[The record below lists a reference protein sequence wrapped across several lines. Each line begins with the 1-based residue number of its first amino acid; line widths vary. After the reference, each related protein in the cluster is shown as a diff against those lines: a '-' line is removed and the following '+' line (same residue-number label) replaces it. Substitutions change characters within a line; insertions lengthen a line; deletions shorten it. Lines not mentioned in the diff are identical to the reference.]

1 MSILPNIDRVARGTE
16 EFWVPALV
24 AAVGSAGQAVN
35 QSNANKRASNAE
47 VQSIDDQQQYRQQA
61 NDQVKNL
68 TQQIATNSPQQIA
81 SQETGQFVNTL
92 RKNAAGSAQP
102 GATGSAPN
110 DTNFGAPVSAMPPAA
125 GASSRYKSDA
135 ASAQQQTQQYG
146 NTYATEIGNI
156 DAAVRQRQNEGLAQ
170 QTLGTNL
177 NVLGAESYTKNFV
190 DQLRAQTAGQSNP
203 WVSLFSNMLQKGAS
217 AYASNAGGSAGSG
230 DAPLSTGWLAGTTP
244 ITGAGNMNQPFIPL
258 TPEQN
263 PWGGP

>member
-1 MSILPNIDRVARGTE
+1 MSLLPKLWHEKIACGTE
-16 EFWVPALV
+16 EFWVPAV
-24 AAVGSAGQAVN
+24 MAAVSAGGQAIN
-35 QSNANKRASNAE
+35 QSNANSRAQNSEA
-47 VQSIDDQQQYRQQA
+47 QSIADQQQYRQQA

-81 SQETGQFVNTL
+81 NQETGSFVNTL
-92 RKNAAGSAQP
+92 RQNAAGSAQP
-102 GATGSAPN
+102 GATSSNQN

-146 NTYATEIGNI
+146 NTYAGEIGQI

-190 DQLRAQTAGQSNP
+190 DQLRSQAAGQSNP
-203 WVSLFSNMLQKGAS
+203 WVSLFSNMLGKGAQ
-217 AYASNAGGSAGSG
+217 AYAMNAGGSPPTNLTSQYSG
-230 DAPLSTGWLAGTTP
+230 GYQPTSGTGVD
-244 ITGAGNMNQPFIPL
+244 FIS
-258 TPEQN
+258 
-263 PWGGP
+263 